1 MLFVAAA
8 LLVVMGATALVLDRL
23 WLDSAQAELSTAAEA
38 AAVAAAG
45 RLADDHTLTDRE
57 IPEQTLQQA
66 RQSAQLAA
74 SSNLVAGRPVT
85 LDTRPHHDV
94 RFGRLVTN
102 LETGR
107 TRFLETDSAP
117 RSVVVT
123 AHKNRRRNNPVAL
136 LFQRLV
142 RRAAANVVARAEA
155 SLDNHIVGLRPVGRV
170 PVPALPIA
178 IMRQSGANGTPGWQ
192 QQIVDGQGAD
202 QYAFKSAAGQVLR
215 QADGIPEIVLHSQP
229 SGTASAQ
236 ANFVLL
242 GFNRGFRFR
251 PLNRQIRSG
260 LSATDLRT
268 DGGQLTWD
276 RRQVELPGCVMVNH
290 SLLAAFQ
297 SIIGQRRICLLYDS
311 VETANH
317 NGRCQTRCSELVAV
331 RILSAVARTGNA
343 IELVA
348 QPTVITTRTAILLD
362 EVAGHSASPV
372 PANRYIYKLRLTH

>member
-45 RLADDHTLTDRE
+45 RLADDHTLSGSESLRR
-57 IPEQTLQQA
+57 TLRQA

-85 LDTRPHHDV
+85 LDTRPHRDV
-94 RFGRLVTN
+94 RFGRVVTHS
-102 LETGR
+102 ESGR

-123 AHKNRRRNNPVAL
+123 AHKNRRRDNPVAL
-136 LFQRLV
+136 LFQRVL

-155 SLDNHIVGLRPVGRV
+155 SLDNHVVGLRPVGRV
-170 PVPALPIA
+170 PVPAVPIA
-178 IMRQSGANGTPGWQ
+178 IRKQTDANGTLGWQ

-202 QYAFKSAAGQVLR
+202 RYAFDSASGQVLR

-229 SGTASAQ
+229 SDATSVQ

-242 GFNRGFRFR
+242 GFDPSFAFGS
-251 PLNRQIRSG
+251 LNRQIRTG
-260 LSATDLRT
+260 LSAIDV
-268 DGGQLTWD
+268 DDD
-276 RRQVELPGCVMVNH
+276 RGWFNWRRRLVHLPGCVTVNH
-290 SLLAAFQ
+290 SLLPAFR

-311 VETANH
+311 LATANH
-317 NGRCQTRCSELVAV
+317 NGRCQVPCCELVAV
-331 RILSAVARTGNA
+331 RILSAVARPGNA
-343 IELVA
+343 IELVV
-348 QPTVITTRTAILLD
+348 QPTVITTRTAVLLD
-362 EVAGHSASPV
+362 EATVHSAAPV